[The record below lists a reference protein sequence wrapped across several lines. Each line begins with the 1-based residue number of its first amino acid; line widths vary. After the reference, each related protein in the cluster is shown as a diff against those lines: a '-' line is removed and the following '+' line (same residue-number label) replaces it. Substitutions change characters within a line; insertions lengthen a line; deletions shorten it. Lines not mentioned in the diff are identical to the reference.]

1 MAERRWTTEQ
11 EAVIDSR
18 GQELLVSAAAG
29 SGKTSVLVERIY
41 SRVMDRKHPVDI
53 DRFVVVTFTK
63 AAAAEMKERL
73 KSRMEKALSGQDLQ
87 RDAVVELLEAF
98 EHRGV
103 LQAVLVGV
111 RAQALLLVRGVG
123 RGLV

>member
-41 SRVMDRKHPVDI
+41 SRVMDRK
-53 DRFVVVTFTK
+53 
-63 AAAAEMKERL
+63 
-73 KSRMEKALSGQDLQ
+73 
-87 RDAVVELLEAF
+87 
-98 EHRGV
+98 
-103 LQAVLVGV
+103 
-111 RAQALLLVRGVG
+111 
-123 RGLV
+123 